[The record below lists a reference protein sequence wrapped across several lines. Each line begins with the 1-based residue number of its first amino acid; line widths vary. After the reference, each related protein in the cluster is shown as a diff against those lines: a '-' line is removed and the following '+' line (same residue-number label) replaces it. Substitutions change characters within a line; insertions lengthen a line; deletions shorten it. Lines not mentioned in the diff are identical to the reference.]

1 MCFSLNVSVMVSTTR
16 YSSFLP
22 TGNTKLSLVM
32 SVDVFV
38 RFSLVNPGFG
48 LRQLGSALVSLID
61 GTIKCGNIM
70 YFENIFYFI
79 LYALKSP
86 VWVSVYALDQLSKNR
101 TKNVQCPAQ
110 LRVVLI
116 AEQVILPLVVQH
128 NQRFVNKSTI

>member
-48 LRQLGSALVSLID
+48 LR
-61 GTIKCGNIM
+61 
-70 YFENIFYFI
+70 
-79 LYALKSP
+79 
-86 VWVSVYALDQLSKNR
+86 
-101 TKNVQCPAQ
+101 
-110 LRVVLI
+110 
-116 AEQVILPLVVQH
+116 
-128 NQRFVNKSTI
+128 